1 MKELKDKMYD
11 MLKAEMERQYLKLKQ
26 EKAN

>member
-26 EKAN
+26 EKES